1 MGATFLLV
9 VPEEEETLET
19 AKQFYRYHVQHSEHD
34 DDLEGVFEYEQV
46 KNRLEQE
53 SGFMVY
59 KKPTTAVVDAGEP
72 SMQEIQYKYEDDD
85 HVVRDP
91 EGLDLFIQSLETA
104 RENLQRDG
112 DLSEGKDR
120 TIEMCINLIEFA
132 KKNEYGI
139 SF

>member
-19 AKQFYRYHVQHSEHD
+19 AKQFYRYHVQNSEHD

-46 KNRLEQE
+46 KKRLEQE
-53 SGFMVY
+53 IFFMVY

-72 SMQEIQYKYEDDD
+72 SMQEVQYKYEDDD

-91 EGLDLFIQSLETA
+91 EGLDQFIQSLETA

-112 DLSEGKDR
+112 DLFEGKDR

-132 KKNEYGI
+132 KKNGYGI

>member
-19 AKQFYRYHVQHSEHD
+19 AKQFYRYHVQNSEHD

-46 KNRLEQE
+46 KKRLEQE
-53 SGFMVY
+53 IFFMVY

-72 SMQEIQYKYEDDD
+72 SMQEVQYKYEDDD

-91 EGLDLFIQSLETA
+91 EGLNQFIQSLETA

-112 DLSEGKDR
+112 DLFEGKDR

-132 KKNEYGI
+132 KKNGYGI